1 MSKEITTDP
10 TNPTDPSDNPYVRDY
25 LDTNEDIVL
34 APSTIRTYRTQLQ
47 EYVRFLDDN
56 GTTVLD
62 AEQEDV
68 VEFIEHCVRRGNRES
83 TLSGKLAVIGQLY
96 RHIKF
101 RMGEDDEMSFDPL
114 ELEMIDL
121 GRYRVPAPIERD
133 ALSREEVRQFFDAM
147 DDLRNLLLAITAVE
161 TGFRNSDLR
170 NLTVQDVDFEELKM
184 RADDPKNGRPYNAP
198 ISEDLAFE
206 LKHCWLNGPRS
217 AYTTVDSPYLFPGK
231 HSGKLETNS
240 ALTTIYKTA
249 AEAAGLQDTIG
260 TSEIV
265 PEQQAALNTEQSVR
279 RWSRVTSHTLRHTNI
294 TLMKDSGVPLSYRQL
309 VANHVSPETTRE
321 YTHSSDDVFDAI
333 RDRFDPP
340 R

>member
-1 MSKEITTDP
+1 MSNET
-10 TNPTDPSDNPYVRDY
+10 PTDPSDNPYVNDY

-34 APSTIRTYRTQLQ
+34 APSTIRTYRTKLQ
-47 EYVRFLDDN
+47 EYIRFLYDN
-56 GTTVLD
+56 ETTVLD
-62 AEQEDV
+62 ADREDV
-68 VEFIEHCVRRGNRES
+68 IKFIERCVRRGNRES

-101 RMGEDDEMSFDPL
+101 RMDEGDDMDLDPL

-121 GRYRVPAPIERD
+121 GQYRVPEPIERGS
-133 ALSREEVRQFFDAM
+133 LSREEVRQFFDAM

-170 NLTVQDVDFEELKM
+170 NLTVQDVDFKEMEI
-184 RADDPKNGRPYNAP
+184 RAEDPKNDRSYSAP
-198 ISEDLAFE
+198 ISEDLVFE
-206 LKHCWLNGPRS
+206 LKHCWLNGPQS
-217 AYTTVDSPYLFPGK
+217 AYTTVESPYLFPGK
-231 HSGKLETNS
+231 HSAKLETNS
-240 ALTTIYKTA
+240 ALTAIFKAA

-260 TSEIV
+260 SSEIV
-265 PEQQAALNTEQSVR
+265 PEQQKALNTERTIR
-279 RWSRVTSHTLRHTNI
+279 RWSKVTCHTLRHTNI

-309 VANHVSPETTRE
+309 VANHVSPETTRD
-321 YTHSSDDVFDAI
+321 YTHGSDDVFDTV

>member
-1 MSKEITTDP
+1 MSNEI
-10 TNPTDPSDNPYVRDY
+10 PTDPSDNPYVRDY
-25 LDTNEDIVL
+25 LDTNEGIVL
-34 APSTIRTYRTQLQ
+34 APSTVRTYRTQLQ
-47 EYVRFLDDN
+47 EYVRFLSEN

-62 AEQEDV
+62 AEREDV
-68 VEFIEHCVRRGNRES
+68 IEFIEHCVRRGNRES

-96 RHIKF
+96 RHLKF
-101 RMGEDDEMSFDPL
+101 RMDEGDEMTLDPL

-133 ALSREEVRQFFDAM
+133 ALSREETPQFFDAM

-170 NLTVQDVDFEELKM
+170 NLTVQSVDFEDLEM
-184 RADDPKNGRPYNAP
+184 HAEDPKNGRPYSAP

-206 LKHCWLNGPRS
+206 LKYCWLNGPRT
-217 AYTTVDSPYLFPGK
+217 AYTAVDSPYLFPGN
-231 HSGKLETNS
+231 HSAKLETNG
-240 ALTTIYKTA
+240 ALSTIFKTA
-249 AEAAGLQDTIG
+249 AEVAGIQDVIG

-265 PEQQAALNTEQSVR
+265 PEQQAALNADRSVR
-279 RWSRVTSHTLRHTNI
+279 RWSRVTSHALRHTNI

-309 VANHVSPETTRE
+309 VANHVSPETTRK
-321 YTHSSDDVFDAI
+321 YTHGSDDVFDTI

>member
-1 MSKEITTDP
+1 MSNETP
-10 TNPTDPSDNPYVRDY
+10 ADPSDNPYVRDY

-34 APSTIRTYRTQLQ
+34 APSTIRTYRTRLK
-47 EYVRFLDDN
+47 EYVRFLYNND
-56 GTTVLD
+56 TTVLN
-62 AEQEDV
+62 AEREDV

-101 RMGEDDEMSFDPL
+101 RMNEGDETTLDPL

-121 GRYRVPAPIERD
+121 GRYRVPAPIKRD
-133 ALSREEVRQFFDAM
+133 ALSREEARQFFDAI
-147 DDLRNLLLAITAVE
+147 DDLRNLFLAITAVE

-170 NLTVQDVDFEELKM
+170 NLTVQDVDFEKLEIH
-184 RADDPKNGRPYNAP
+184 AEDPKNGRPYSAP

-206 LKHCWLNGPRS
+206 LKYCWLNGPRT
-217 AYTTVDSPYLFPGK
+217 AYGTGDSSYLFPGN
-231 HSGKLETNS
+231 HSPKLETNN
-240 ALTTIYKTA
+240 ALTAIFKAA
-249 AEAAGLQDTIG
+249 AEEAGVQDVIG

-265 PEQQAALNTEQSVR
+265 SEQQTALDTEHSVR
-279 RWSRVTSHTLRHTNI
+279 HYHRVTSHTLRHTNI

-309 VANHVSPETTRE
+309 VANHVNPETTRE
-321 YTHSSDDVFDAI
+321 YTHGSDDVFDTI
-333 RDRFDPP
+333 REQFDPP